1 MMRYGQLAAL
11 CASLLPLPAFAQED
25 LPAPGSQPAWTASAS
40 LFAYWPAD
48 DDNYRSPSV
57 SVDRDNLHLE
67 GRYNYE
73 SLNTASLWLGY
84 NYSFGDTVAVE
95 FTPMIGGVFGDTSGI
110 APGYHL
116 AMGWQAFDFYSE
128 GEYVFD
134 RDERTDSFFYNWS
147 EVGWSPLDWLRVGLV
162 AQRTRAYET
171 ERDIQ
176 RGLLLGISLG
186 AVTLGGYVFNPD
198 RDDPTYVL
206 SISLDLQGLRG
217 L

>member
-1 MMRYGQLAAL
+1 MMRYGQVAAL
-11 CASLLPLPAFAQED
+11 CASLLPLPAFAQD
-25 LPAPGSQPAWTASAS
+25 NLAAPDSQPAWTASAS
-40 LFAYWPAD
+40 LFAYWPSD

-57 SVDRDNLHLE
+57 SADRGRLHLE

-84 NYSFGDTVAVE
+84 NSSFGDTVAVE

-116 AMGWQAFDFYSE
+116 SMGWQAFDFYSE

-134 RDERTDSFFYNWS
+134 RDERAGSFFYNWS

-162 AQRTRAYET
+162 AQRTRAYQA

-186 AVTLGGYVFNPD
+186 RVTLGGYVFNPD

-206 SISLDLQGLRG
+206 SISLGLQGVSG

>member
-1 MMRYGQLAAL
+1 MMRRGLFVIF
-11 CASLLPLPAFAQED
+11 CVGLLPLPTFAQGNVA
-25 LPAPGSQPAWTASAS
+25 APDSQPAWTASAS
-40 LFAYWPAD
+40 LFAYWPSD
-48 DDNYRSPSV
+48 DDNYRSPSI
-57 SVDRDNLHLE
+57 SADRDRLHLE

-73 SLNTASLWLGY
+73 SLGTASLWLGY

-116 AMGWQAFDFYSE
+116 SMGWQAFDFYSE

-134 RDERTDSFFYNWS
+134 RDERADSFFYNWS
-147 EVGWSPLDWLRVGLV
+147 EVGWSPLDWLRVGLA
-162 AQRTRAYET
+162 AQRTRAYQT

-186 AVTLGGYVFNPD
+186 RVTLGGYVFNPG

-206 SISLDLQGLRG
+206 SISLGLQGGSG